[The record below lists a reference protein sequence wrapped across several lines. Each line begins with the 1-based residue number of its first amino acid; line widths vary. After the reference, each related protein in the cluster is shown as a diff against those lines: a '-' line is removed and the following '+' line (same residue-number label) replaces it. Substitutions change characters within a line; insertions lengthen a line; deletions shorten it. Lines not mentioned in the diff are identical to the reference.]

1 MLKTMKH
8 TFLKFCAALIA
19 FAGLNVFSPDAY
31 AQENTPV
38 GGGGTVSGTVTD
50 SQGPVAGAAVMIKD
64 GKGGVITEVDGT
76 YSISGVKKGNVLI
89 FTLLGYE
96 DAEIT
101 WNGEAKIDVV
111 LKTSNELLEGTV
123 VTALG
128 IRRAE
133 KALSYNVQEVK
144 ADELLRVKDANFVN
158 SLNGKVAG
166 VTINRSSSGVGGATR
181 VVMRGAKSIEGD
193 NNVLYVIDGIPL
205 VNTTLGTGNEVI
217 GGTKATTEGI
227 ADFNP
232 EDIESISVLSGPSA
246 AALYGSSA
254 ANGVILITTKK
265 GQEGKLNI
273 SFSSTSEF
281 SKAYMTP
288 EFQNIYGNK
297 EDAYESWGNQLQVPV
312 DYDPKKDFFQTGL
325 NLINALTLTTGTKH
339 NQTYASISSTNAK
352 GIVPNNKY
360 NRLNLTFRNTATF
373 LNDKLTLD
381 LGASYV
387 HQTDQN
393 MVSQGRYQNPVMA
406 AYLFPRG
413 ENWNAVK
420 SFERYNTSRNLYE
433 QYWPIKDDDFGP
445 DNPYW
450 TAYRDMS
457 PSTKNRYMFNVGAT
471 YKILD
476 WLNISARYRFDD
488 SVIETERKAYASTN
502 VVFTEGSNKGLYE
515 WTSFKDRQEYADAML
530 NIDKGFGQFHLTAN
544 LGYSYSN
551 YWSATKGYRGPLK
564 LVPNLFAFGNIDNP
578 KASPIED
585 GGYSRVR
592 NNAIFGN
599 LELGWRSM
607 LYLTLSGRND
617 WNSRLVNTA
626 NPSFFYPSVGL
637 SAVISEMV
645 NMPKWFSYLKVRG
658 SYTEVGAPISRSG
671 LTPGTITTPVK
682 GGIAQETGIYPFTD
696 FKAERTRSYEAGAEL
711 RLWNNLRAQVTYYHS
726 NTYNQTFLGNLPEYS
741 GYKQIYLQ
749 AGDVENRGWEAS
761 LGYFNEFKDFRISS
775 NLTFSRNKN
784 EIKKMVHD
792 YKTDVSLEPINI
804 PEVLKENGRVILKE
818 GGSINDIYANTF
830 LKKDSQGFVEIKSDG
845 SYTLEKGEPVYLG
858 HTTPDFTLGWNNSF
872 SWKGLTFSFLLNGR
886 FGGVVTSSTEAILDR
901 FGVSKASGEARLAG
915 GVMLPGQGL
924 VDAETY
930 YKKVGTGD
938 YQTSGYYLYSA
949 TNIRLQEL
957 TLAYT
962 FPNKWFKNVLKDL
975 TLSVM
980 ANNPWVIYCKAP
992 FDPEL
997 TPSTA
1002 TYGQGNDYFMQPSVR
1017 SYAFSLKFKF

>member
-64 GKGGVITEVDGT
+64 GKGGVITEADGT

-96 DAEIT
+96 DTEIT
-101 WNGEAKIDVV
+101 WNGEAKVDVV

-325 NLINALTLTTGTKH
+325 NLINALTLTTGTKR

-488 SVIETERKAYASTN
+488 SVIETERKA
-502 VVFTEGSNKGLYE
+502 
-515 WTSFKDRQEYADAML
+515 
-530 NIDKGFGQFHLTAN
+530 
-544 LGYSYSN
+544 
-551 YWSATKGYRGPLK
+551 
-564 LVPNLFAFGNIDNP
+564 
-578 KASPIED
+578 
-585 GGYSRVR
+585 
-592 NNAIFGN
+592 
-599 LELGWRSM
+599 
-607 LYLTLSGRND
+607 
-617 WNSRLVNTA
+617 
-626 NPSFFYPSVGL
+626 
-637 SAVISEMV
+637 
-645 NMPKWFSYLKVRG
+645 
-658 SYTEVGAPISRSG
+658 
-671 LTPGTITTPVK
+671 
-682 GGIAQETGIYPFTD
+682 
-696 FKAERTRSYEAGAEL
+696 
-711 RLWNNLRAQVTYYHS
+711 
-726 NTYNQTFLGNLPEYS
+726 
-741 GYKQIYLQ
+741 
-749 AGDVENRGWEAS
+749 
-761 LGYFNEFKDFRISS
+761 
-775 NLTFSRNKN
+775 
-784 EIKKMVHD
+784 
-792 YKTDVSLEPINI
+792 
-804 PEVLKENGRVILKE
+804 
-818 GGSINDIYANTF
+818 
-830 LKKDSQGFVEIKSDG
+830 
-845 SYTLEKGEPVYLG
+845 
-858 HTTPDFTLGWNNSF
+858 
-872 SWKGLTFSFLLNGR
+872 
-886 FGGVVTSSTEAILDR
+886 
-901 FGVSKASGEARLAG
+901 
-915 GVMLPGQGL
+915 
-924 VDAETY
+924 
-930 YKKVGTGD
+930 
-938 YQTSGYYLYSA
+938 
-949 TNIRLQEL
+949 
-957 TLAYT
+957 
-962 FPNKWFKNVLKDL
+962 
-975 TLSVM
+975 
-980 ANNPWVIYCKAP
+980 
-992 FDPEL
+992 
-997 TPSTA
+997 
-1002 TYGQGNDYFMQPSVR
+1002 
-1017 SYAFSLKFKF
+1017 